1 MADPYAPRAYYAQ
14 RRLGA
19 ELPPLDYPGLR
30 RLVLKVLNEYEDA
43 GWFQS
48 KLGKDCVD
56 DEEDVGA
63 RYLEALG
70 RDLYPFSKVSE
81 TEDDGS
87 LFSLIEFLYDNAAKP
102 TSTRFHG
109 YMGCGLHVHDADA
122 EAGRAE
128 FLPRINAL
136 MARYHIPL
144 VLRSEGEIWEL
155 PPLGMEEIIPKPT
168 GESSIDDRVASA
180 RRAFLLRGAT
190 RDDKRHAI
198 VDLAGVLERYRDL
211 VKEHLA
217 RSDEAAVF
225 NIANNYGL
233 RHHNDKQKVDYDD
246 EFMDWIFYN
255 YLNLIRLLTRIV
267 NRTKPRPPQPTR
279 SRYGGY
285 GGVSDADLP
294 F

>member
-1 MADPYAPRAYYAQ
+1 MADSYAPRAYYAQ

-19 ELPPLDYPGLR
+19 ALPPLDYPGLR
-30 RLVLKVLNEYEDA
+30 RLLLKVLNEYEDA
-43 GWFQS
+43 GWFQA

-56 DEEDVGA
+56 DAADVGA

-81 TEDDGS
+81 REDDGS
-87 LFSLIEFLYDNAAKP
+87 LLSLIEFLYDSVAKP
-102 TSTRFHG
+102 TSSRFHG
-109 YMGCGLHVHDADA
+109 YMGCGLHVQDADT

-128 FLPRINAL
+128 FLPRVNAL
-136 MARYHIPL
+136 LARYQAPL
-144 VLRSEGEIWEL
+144 VLRPEGEIWEL
-155 PPLGMEEIIPKPT
+155 PPIGMEDVVPEPT
-168 GESSIDDRVASA
+168 GDSSIDDRVASA

-198 VDLAGVLERYRDL
+198 LDLAAVLERHRDL
-211 VKEHLA
+211 VKEQLLKG
-217 RSDEAAVF
+217 DEAAIF

-233 RHHNDKQKVDYDD
+233 RHHNEKQKVDYSD

-267 NRTKPRPPQPTR
+267 NRMKPQPARPPAAHVPPWAIAE
-279 SRYGGY
+279 
-285 GGVSDADLP
+285 ADLP